1 MVLICISLGISDADH
16 FHVPVDDQSLRSWL
30 PRDANYSF
38 EMSQELIDLL
48 WENKLGYCLGDTFV
62 DLLRYE

>member
-1 MVLICISLGISDADH
+1 MLSI
-16 FHVPVDDQSLRSWL
+16 FHVPVDDQSLKSWL
-30 PRDANYSF
+30 PRDTEYSF
-38 EMSQELIDLL
+38 EISQELIDLL